1 MIWESYNPGNALT
14 SPVWALPLSL
24 ATTRGI
30 TIVFSSSAY
39 LDVSVQQV
47 RLLIQGCPAFNRT
60 GCPIRKS
67 GYQNLFAVTPGLS
80 QLVTSFFA
88 SRSLGIPRAPLV
100 TLSTIDDITFLCSR
114 SSVFIAFLVL
124 LDFCQSL
131 DLNLLVSSSIMSMN
145 LCLTARGE

>member
-1 MIWESYNPGNALT
+1 MTCGPYNPDDAAT
-14 SPVWALPLSL
+14 STVWAVPLSL

-30 TIVFSSSAY
+30 TVVFSSSAY

-47 RLLIQGCPAFNRT
+47 RLLVRGCHAFSMT

-100 TLSTIDDITFLCSR
+100 TLSYTIDDITFFMLALSC
-114 SSVFIAFLVL
+114 VF
-124 LDFCQSL
+124 S
-131 DLNLLVSSSIMSMN
+131 
-145 LCLTARGE
+145 